1 MEHRAPLTTYSPDE
15 YIVRERAAEF
25 RSEFIDGQ
33 LVAMAGASRAH
44 SLISINLGREV
55 SAALR
60 EQECE
65 TYDSNM
71 RVKVAN
77 TGLYTYPDLT
87 IACGRPE
94 FEDGELDTLTNPSVI
109 FEILSSSTEAY
120 DRGEKFARYR
130 RLPSLRE
137 YVLISQSSPRVERF
151 ARAGEVW
158 VMTAIEGMD
167 GVLELDSVRCRLSLG
182 DVFERVSFSGEG

>member
-1 MEHRAPLTTYSPDE
+1 MAHRAPLTTYSPDE

-25 RSEFIDGQ
+25 RSEFIDGRI
-33 LVAMAGASRAH
+33 VAMAGASRAH

-60 EQECE
+60 GRDCE

-71 RVKVAN
+71 RVKVAD

-94 FEDGELDTLTNPSVI
+94 FEDGQLDTLTNPSVI
-109 FEILSSSTEAY
+109 FEILSASTEAY

-130 RLPSLRE
+130 RLSSLRE
-137 YVLISQSSPRVERF
+137 YVLVSQTSARVERF
-151 ARAGEVW
+151 ARAGDVW
-158 VMTAIEGMD
+158 VLTAIEGMD
-167 GVLELDSVRCRLSLG
+167 GVLELESVECRLSLG
-182 DVFERVSFSGEG
+182 DIFERVSR